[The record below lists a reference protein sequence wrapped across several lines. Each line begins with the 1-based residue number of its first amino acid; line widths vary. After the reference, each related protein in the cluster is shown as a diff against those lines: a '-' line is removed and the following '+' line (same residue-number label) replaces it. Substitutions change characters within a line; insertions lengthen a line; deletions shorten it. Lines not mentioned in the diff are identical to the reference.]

1 MNIFLGVLIFIVI
14 IITINAVTTDMEGL
28 SDRMKIAKINT
39 LWIPVLFSIGAGI
52 YYLSKK
58 EIFWGFFYIICS
70 FGWIKYIDV
79 LKKEHNLK

>member
-1 MNIFLGVLIFIVI
+1 MSILLMVLIFIVI
-14 IITINAVTTDMEGL
+14 FITINAVTGDMEGL
-28 SDRMKIAKINT
+28 SDRMKIAKING
-39 LWIPVLFSIGAGI
+39 LWIPVLLCIGVGI

-58 EIFWGFFYIICS
+58 EIFWGIFFIICS

>member
-1 MNIFLGVLIFIVI
+1 LNIFLSILIFITI
-14 IITINAVTTDMEGL
+14 IITINAVTGDMEGL
-28 SDRMKIAKINT
+28 SDRMKTAKING
-39 LWIPVLFSIGAGI
+39 LWIPVLLCIGVGI

-58 EIFWGFFYIICS
+58 EIFWGIFFIICS